1 MVEVVSLEEDFLA
14 ALLVAARVTPAM
26 RPEPLLFP
34 DEVVVVVVV
43 EDDDDD
49 DGAQQ
54 YGLSAALPISE
65 LSSRL
70 SWMGSSV
77 STKRH

>member
-34 DEVVVVVVV
+34 DDDDDEVVV
-43 EDDDDD
+43 EDD

>member
-34 DEVVVVVVV
+34 DDDDDVVV
-43 EDDDDD
+43 EDD

>member
-34 DEVVVVVVV
+34 DEVVVVVV

>member
-14 ALLVAARVTPAM
+14 ALLVAARVTPAI

-34 DEVVVVVVV
+34 DEVVVVV
-43 EDDDDD
+43 EDE